1 MSAEEVPAASAG
13 ASRPPAAASD
23 DGMSGGMISA
33 SGAAAGAG
41 GACPSPAAH
50 VISSIANEPLSPIS
64 TATSN
69 VAGDPPAPAPTL
81 ATGAHELEWTD
92 KNLGRP
98 AALAANGV
106 LGAAAGTTKMVG
118 WTVGDSN
125 LHVRSGFRSLAAMHL
140 RVSARVHHVAFYH
153 PSLDAE
159 IAAPSSSS
167 SFGGGGGLSSSSHH
181 GSSGGKRVLDGVR
194 HAIGLE
200 GRGGSM
206 DWSAEEAA
214 RLAAVVES
222 ESFRLSRDGIVEQHF
237 ARRRSSN
244 GRPAKSSSPSRNR
257 KATSS
262 PDRTPRAR
270 PAAAAAGTSANAVA
284 AEEGRGAMATP
295 RKDTRRANSAVAGDS
310 EHGRDEIPTESDAG
324 ATSSSSIKPRKFVVA
339 SRIPQSAENRRTS
352 AGDTPEANLRQMLKK
367 GKKGRSKERDA
378 MALAASVAATASAE
392 GKINRGAT
400 STIAKQRSTVSNEG
414 DSIGKLLEEHA
425 APVAFDPDNITGD
438 GAALAGMIKKTASAR
453 IGRYLPE
460 VACRV
465 PSSSVCFHLKG
476 DKRHVQSTQ
485 PFVVEAPH
493 VVFGGGRDRLIR
505 RVAADG
511 NPLVDARRFEYLS
524 NKELSMSQRTES
536 LLCAGAT
543 VWVDV
548 ARPPKKDT
556 KTAVDVAKN
565 IGNAA
570 TKTAHDTNKGV
581 KKIFKFATPKRPK
594 KKKSSA
600 AEDIQDDASN
610 PSEKPSLDVSSAA
623 DGVGEVSAGAI
634 DDALPLGD
642 ISSQASPAGVI
653 EENVG
658 SASISSSR
666 LPDAPRPYVLVLDD
680 VLEFRVQE
688 FPSNSTIASF
698 PISVAS
704 ILNNTDMEERLNNPR
719 RPSELTVTLV
729 QEPSI
734 KEKKWGCEVKITF
747 RCAEVRPDSP
757 LAMEKPEQDD
767 KGRWTK
773 SSLDDRMK
781 RMRVHLK
788 NVGKPKERIEEEIRA
803 MEEKELE
810 EEEER
815 EAAIIM
821 AGIGKGYEQGA
832 PAREIV
838 KRQMFYDPER
848 EEFRRK
854 PRAFNSNDLNSGVIR
869 EVALTSSNIPGS
881 KKSTKK
887 NSSKQRR
894 MSPIP
899 DSPDIPTEI
908 ISFDNNERQ
917 QAEFPLVNVSNM
929 STDEPTEGQMKSTR
943 NEAVFKSCV
952 ERENNEEEASP
963 PFSIQA
969 MRSQYGSARDLL
981 LPEIEHISNV
991 PSKAI
996 PSEVE
1001 QKEGIGE
1008 ENEVFV
1014 TAQTGSSNATGAS
1027 SLRKLE
1033 RKKNNVSVVF
1043 KSMIEEP
1050 SPTAAA
1056 ESYETTS
1063 VNIPGQSKEVSFS
1076 KPSEN
1081 DIFLSSVHGP
1091 TTISESESSV
1101 VDRKQSRNESIDSF
1115 FSEDTGTGD
1124 DSDADAFSPRSA
1136 ATAESATFS
1145 LSRGAAI
1152 AREKEEE
1159 RVARRRDRKR
1169 LSMQSMALMHLS
1181 LGGAAQ
1187 QKNLLGDEMDL
1198 LCQIA
1203 IEEEEDELGG
1213 SKSSIAHRST
1223 GTVSI
1228 SSPEKK
1234 QQQQQKTGTS
1244 RIKAHGTSIRDKG
1257 KRVLLEE
1264 YPGLMILLFV
1274 ILSVVS
1280 VKVIFRLLL

>member
-1 MSAEEVPAASAG
+1 MSAQEVPAAASAG
-13 ASRPPAAASD
+13 ASRLPAAASD
-23 DGMSGGMISA
+23 DDGMSGGGGRMMSA
-33 SGAAAGAG
+33 SGAAG
-41 GACPSPAAH
+41 GGGPSTASIH
-50 VISSIANEPLSPIS
+50 ISSSIANEAPSPIS
-64 TATSN
+64 TATSHDMA
-69 VAGDPPAPAPTL
+69 AGPAPAPPL
-81 ATGAHELEWTD
+81 ATGAYELEWTD

-181 GSSGGKRVLDGVR
+181 GSSGGKKVLNGVR

-200 GRGGSM
+200 GKGGSM

-237 ARRRSSN
+237 ARRRSSS
-244 GRPAKSSSPSRNR
+244 GRAGKSSSPSRNR
-257 KATSS
+257 KAAST
-262 PDRTPRAR
+262 PDRTPRAASR
-270 PAAAAAGTSANAVA
+270 PAATAAGAGAVA

-295 RKDTRRANSAVAGDS
+295 SKDTRRAPTNSAVADDS
-310 EHGRDEIPTESDAG
+310 EHGGDEMPTDSNAG
-324 ATSSSSIKPRKFVVA
+324 TTSGSSVKPRKFVVA

-352 AGDTPEANLRQMLKK
+352 AGDTPEATLRQMLKK

-378 MALAASVAATASAE
+378 MALAASVAASASA
-392 GKINRGAT
+392 GGNVNRGTT
-400 STIAKQRSTVSNEG
+400 STIAKQGSTVSNEG
-414 DSIGKLLEEHA
+414 DSIGKLLAEHA
-425 APVAFDPDNITGD
+425 APVAFDPDSITGD
-438 GAALAGMIKKTASAR
+438 GAALAGMIKTTPSAR

-493 VVFGGGRDRLIR
+493 VIFGGGRDRLIR
-505 RVAADG
+505 RVAAEG

-524 NKELSMSQRTES
+524 NNELSMSQRTES

-548 ARPPKKDT
+548 AKPPKKNT
-556 KTAVDVAKN
+556 KTAVAIAKN

-581 KKIFKFATPKRPK
+581 KKMFKFVTPKRSK

-610 PSEKPSLDVSSAA
+610 LSERPSLDGSSAVV
-623 DGVGEVSAGAI
+623 GFGEVSAGVI
-634 DDALPLGD
+634 DETLPLGD
-642 ISSQASPAGVI
+642 ISTQGTPARASEDNAGSLSV
-653 EENVG
+653 
-658 SASISSSR
+658 SSSR

-704 ILNNTDMEERLNNPR
+704 ILNNTEMEERLNNPR

-757 LAMEKPEQDD
+757 LAVEKPEQDD
-767 KGRWTK
+767 KGRWTQ

-854 PRAFNSNDLNSGVIR
+854 PRAFNSNDLNSSVIR
-869 EVALTSSNIPGS
+869 EVALTSSNIS
-881 KKSTKK
+881 KSKV
-887 NSSKQRR
+887 KQRR

-899 DSPDIPTEI
+899 DIPDIPTEI
-908 ISFDNNERQ
+908 LSFDNNERQ
-917 QAEFPLVNVSNM
+917 QTEFPLVNLSNM
-929 STDEPTEGQMKSTR
+929 STDEPTEGQMKSTTD
-943 NEAVFKSCV
+943 EAIFKSCV
-952 ERENNEEEASP
+952 EREEKEEEGP
-963 PFSIQA
+963 PSFSIQA

-981 LPEIEHISNV
+981 LPDIEDDSNN
-991 PSKAI
+991 PSKVVA
-996 PSEVE
+996 SEMKQE
-1001 QKEGIGE
+1001 EEIGE

-1014 TAQTGSSNATGAS
+1014 SAQTGSSSATGTS

-1033 RKKNNVSVVF
+1033 RKKNNVSVAF

-1050 SPTAAA
+1050 SPTAAV
-1056 ESYETTS
+1056 ERSEITS
-1063 VNIPGQSKEVSFS
+1063 VDIPSQSKEVSFS
-1076 KPSEN
+1076 QPSEN
-1081 DIFLSSVHGP
+1081 DIFFRAVHGP

-1101 VDRKQSRNESIDSF
+1101 VDRKQSRNESIDSL
-1115 FSEDTGTGD
+1115 FSDDTGTGD

-1136 ATAESATFS
+1136 VSP
-1145 LSRGAAI
+1145 SREAAI
-1152 AREKEEE
+1152 AREEGEE
-1159 RVARRRDRKR
+1159 RVARQRDRKR

-1198 LCQIA
+1198 LYQIA

-1213 SKSSIAHRST
+1213 SISSIARRST
-1223 GTVSI
+1223 GAVGT
-1228 SSPEKK
+1228 SSPEKR
-1234 QQQQQKTGTS
+1234 QQQQQQQITTTTRMKEYGL
-1244 RIKAHGTSIRDKG
+1244 SIRDKG

-1264 YPGLMILLFV
+1264 YPGLMILFCV

-1280 VKVIFRLLL
+1280 VKMILHLLL